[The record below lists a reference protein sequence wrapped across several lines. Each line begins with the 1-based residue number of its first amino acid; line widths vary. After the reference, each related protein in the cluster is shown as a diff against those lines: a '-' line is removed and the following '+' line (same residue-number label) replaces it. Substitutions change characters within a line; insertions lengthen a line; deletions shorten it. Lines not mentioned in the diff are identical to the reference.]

1 MSNRLGGPFIGL
13 SSPARNHSRA
23 AYRVELGKLVFAQ
36 GDAGGGDVFIKSGP
50 ASVLDMFEAEVE
62 GLREL
67 ALASA
72 IRVPAVI
79 DCGIEDG
86 RAFIALERL
95 HFEPA
100 TRAAETMLGQQLAT
114 LQDAI
119 S

>member
-1 MSNRLGGPFIGL
+1 MPGR
-13 SSPARNHSRA
+13 
-23 AYRVELGKLVFAQ
+23 
-36 GDAGGGDVFIKSGP
+36 GDAFVKTGP
-50 ASVLDMFEAEVE
+50 VSALDMFEAEVE

-86 RAFIALERL
+86 KAARL
-95 HFEPA
+95 A
-100 TRAAETMLGQQLAT
+100 
-114 LQDAI
+114 

>member
-1 MSNRLGGPFIGL
+1 
-13 SSPARNHSRA
+13 
-23 AYRVELGKLVFAQ
+23 
-36 GDAGGGDVFIKSGP
+36 
-50 ASVLDMFEAEVE
+50 MFEAEVE

-86 RAFIALERL
+86 TAFIALERL

-100 TRAAETMLGQQLAT
+100 TRPCWASSWLCCTGTPRSGTAGIVT
-114 LQDAI
+114 I
-119 S
+119 RSV

>member
-1 MSNRLGGPFIGL
+1 
-13 SSPARNHSRA
+13 
-23 AYRVELGKLVFAQ
+23 
-36 GDAGGGDVFIKSGP
+36 
-50 ASVLDMFEAEVE
+50 MFEAEVE

-86 RAFIALERL
+86 TAFIALERL

-100 TRAAETMLGQQLAT
+100 TRLRCTGTPRSGTAGIVT
-114 LQDAI
+114 I
-119 S
+119 RSV